1 MSRRSLVARLV
12 ACGTGLVLG
21 SPTLARQTSRSAA
34 SWNFGA
40 AHLEWEPLEVGTGDT
55 LLVSA
60 QVRGVPARAVLDSG
74 SGASIMSTALAAKL
88 GLNNGERRMISGLSA
103 KAPVLLVRDIDVQL
117 ARETR
122 RLPFA
127 VVGDLSSVSAAF
139 GRPIDVLL
147 GADMFTGS
155 CIALDFAN
163 RRMAVVKSG
172 TFLAGPDWRAVALG
186 RGAKQELF
194 IRASV
199 EGLSPVPL
207 MIDLGSSA
215 ALMLSSAYARDQGLL
230 NGKLVS
236 TAAIGGVD
244 GVRINDAFTIQN
256 INIEGLGVSNV
267 PTLGMRAWLST
278 STVGNV
284 GLPLIAQFDVVW
296 LRPLGPRRR
305 LPMLKDRSGLGL
317 AASPTALTV
326 VHVAANSPAEKA
338 GWAVG
343 DRIVAVNGHS
353 IDANYTRGELWQ
365 VRSRPAGTLVKLTM
379 ASGDV
384 RELRLADYY

>member
-1 MSRRSLVARLV
+1 MTARVEAIGMSRRSLVARLV

-21 SPTLARQTSRSAA
+21 SPTLARQTSRSAG

-40 AHLEWEPLEVGTGDT
+40 AHL
-55 LLVSA
+55 
-60 QVRGVPARAVLDSG
+60 
-74 SGASIMSTALAAKL
+74 
-88 GLNNGERRMISGLSA
+88 
-103 KAPVLLVRDIDVQL
+103 
-117 ARETR
+117 
-122 RLPFA
+122 
-127 VVGDLSSVSAAF
+127 
-139 GRPIDVLL
+139 
-147 GADMFTGS
+147 
-155 CIALDFAN
+155 
-163 RRMAVVKSG
+163 
-172 TFLAGPDWRAVALG
+172 
-186 RGAKQELF
+186 
-194 IRASV
+194 
-199 EGLSPVPL
+199 
-207 MIDLGSSA
+207 
-215 ALMLSSAYARDQGLL
+215 
-230 NGKLVS
+230 
-236 TAAIGGVD
+236 D

-284 GLPLIAQFDVVW
+284 GLPLIAQFDVVFDVTAGFVW

>member
-1 MSRRSLVARLV
+1 M
-12 ACGTGLVLG
+12 
-21 SPTLARQTSRSAA
+21 
-34 SWNFGA
+34 
-40 AHLEWEPLEVGTGDT
+40 
-55 LLVSA
+55 
-60 QVRGVPARAVLDSG
+60 
-74 SGASIMSTALAAKL
+74 
-88 GLNNGERRMISGLSA
+88 
-103 KAPVLLVRDIDVQL
+103 
-117 ARETR
+117 
-122 RLPFA
+122 
-127 VVGDLSSVSAAF
+127 
-139 GRPIDVLL
+139 
-147 GADMFTGS
+147 
-155 CIALDFAN
+155 
-163 RRMAVVKSG
+163 
-172 TFLAGPDWRAVALG
+172 
-186 RGAKQELF
+186 
-194 IRASV
+194 
-199 EGLSPVPL
+199 
-207 MIDLGSSA
+207 
-215 ALMLSSAYARDQGLL
+215 

-284 GLPLIAQFDVVW
+284 GLPLIAQFDVVFDVTAGFVW